1 MTSTLFASPTLTND
15 QFEKVRSLI
24 ASYAGINIAISKQQ
38 MVFNRLLRQLRVT
51 GMDSFEQ
58 YLEQVEQS
66 FDVRQTFV
74 DALTTNVTSF
84 NREQHHFQSLLEWSI
99 KQAGL
104 GLRLADVRG
113 WSAGCSSGEEPTNI
127 VMTLLEG
134 FAQHAVPTSP
144 IILATDIDT
153 QVLARARLGIYP
165 NEQIAPFSIA
175 SRERFFSKQG
185 PTESQFKSYYRSLI
199 EYQYLNL
206 NAPVWQLPRMLKP
219 RSLQFVFCRN
229 VMIYFSAEVQRK
241 LLRRIHEVLEPGG
254 LLFAGHS
261 EMLLHSDD
269 LFESLGRTSFRA
281 RAV

>member
-1 MTSTLFASPTLTND
+1 MTSTLFAPPTLTND

-24 ASYAGINIAISKQQ
+24 ASYAGINISMSKQQ

-51 GMDSFEQ
+51 GLDSFEQ

-99 KQAGL
+99 KQAAL
-104 GLRLADVRG
+104 GRRLADVRG

-127 VMTLLEG
+127 LMTVLEG
-134 FAQHAVPTSP
+134 FEQHTVPSSP

-165 NEQIAPFSIA
+165 NEQMAPFSIA

-229 VMIYFSAEVQRK
+229 VMIYFSADVQRK
-241 LLRRIHEVLEPGG
+241 LLRRFHEVLEPGG

>member
-165 NEQIAPFSIA
+165 NEQMAPFSIA

>member
-24 ASYAGINIAISKQQ
+24 ASYAGINIAMSKQQ

-134 FAQHAVPTSP
+134 FAQHAVPSLP

-165 NEQIAPFSIA
+165 NEQMAPFSVA

>member
-1 MTSTLFASPTLTND
+1 MNATLLAPPALTD
-15 QFEKVRSLI
+15 VQFDRVRSLI
-24 ASYAGINIAISKQQ
+24 ARYAGINISVGKQQ
-38 MVFNRLLRQLRVT
+38 MVFNRLLRQLRLT
-51 GMDSFEQ
+51 GIDSFEQ
-58 YLEQVEQS
+58 YLEKVEQS

-84 NREQHHFQSLLEWSI
+84 NREQHHFQSLLDWSL
-99 KQAGL
+99 KQASSGR
-104 GLRLADVRG
+104 RLADVRG

-134 FAQHAVPTSP
+134 FAQQSVPAAP
-144 IILATDIDT
+144 IVLATDIDT
-153 QVLARARLGIYP
+153 QVLAKARLGIYA
-165 NEQIAPFSIA
+165 NEQVASFSTA
-175 SRERFFSKQG
+175 TRERFFSKQG
-185 PTESQFKSYYRSLI
+185 ANECQFKSYYRNLI

-219 RSLQFVFCRN
+219 RTLQFVFCRN
-229 VMIYFSAEVQRK
+229 VMIYFSVDVQRK
-241 LLRRIHEVLEPGG
+241 LLERIHEVLEPGG

-281 RAV
+281 RAL

>member
-1 MTSTLFASPTLTND
+1 MTATLFASPTLTND

-84 NREQHHFQSLLEWSI
+84 NREQHHFQSLLEWSL
-99 KQAGL
+99 KEAGL
-104 GLRLADVRG
+104 GRRLADVKG

-127 VMTLLEG
+127 LMTLLEG
-134 FAQHAVPTSP
+134 FAQHIVPASP

-165 NEQIAPFSIA
+165 NEQVAPFSVA

-185 PTESQFKSYYRSLI
+185 RTEYQFKSYYRSLI

-229 VMIYFSAEVQRK
+229 VMIYFSPEVQRK

>member
-1 MTSTLFASPTLTND
+1 MTMTLFASPTLTND

-24 ASYAGINIAISKQQ
+24 ASYAGINITISKQQ

-99 KQAGL
+99 KQAAL
-104 GLRLADVRG
+104 GRRLADLRG

-134 FAQHAVPTSP
+134 FSQHAVPSSP

-165 NEQIAPFSIA
+165 NEQMAPFSVA

-206 NAPVWQLPRMLKP
+206 NAPVWQLPRGLKP

-229 VMIYFSAEVQRK
+229 VMIYFSADVQRK
-241 LLRRIHEVLEPGG
+241 LLRRIHEMLEPGG